1 MDDIHV
7 TVLWVVSLTH
17 GKVRATLSQ
26 LLHHD
31 RRRQRECFSEN
42 RGCALGKSPGDEV
55 VLNRGIIWRDSVLN
69 RVFNFVQ
76 VGPLFS
82 LGIIL
87 TGGLRVLPSEDQHI
101 RHLNGYSFLLRLN
114 NL

>member
-26 LLHHD
+26 LLYHD

-42 RGCALGKSPGDEV
+42 RGCAPDKV
-55 VLNRGIIWRDSVLN
+55 
-69 RVFNFVQ
+69 
-76 VGPLFS
+76 
-82 LGIIL
+82 
-87 TGGLRVLPSEDQHI
+87 
-101 RHLNGYSFLLRLN
+101 
-114 NL
+114 

>member
-31 RRRQRECFSEN
+31 RRRQRECFSEI
-42 RGCALGKSPGDEV
+42 GDV
-55 VLNRGIIWRDSVLN
+55 PLIRY
-69 RVFNFVQ
+69 RVWVSSS
-76 VGPLFS
+76 LF
-82 LGIIL
+82 
-87 TGGLRVLPSEDQHI
+87 
-101 RHLNGYSFLLRLN
+101 
-114 NL
+114 

>member
-1 MDDIHV
+1 MKIGDVPLIRYRV
-7 TVLWVVSLTH
+7 WVSSSL
-17 GKVRATLSQ
+17 
-26 LLHHD
+26 
-31 RRRQRECFSEN
+31 F
-42 RGCALGKSPGDEV
+42 
-55 VLNRGIIWRDSVLN
+55 NRGIIWRDSVLN

-101 RHLNGYSFLLRLN
+101 RHLKGYSFLLRLN

>member
-7 TVLWVVSLTH
+7 TVLWVVSLTR

-42 RGCALGKSPGDEV
+42 RGCAPD
-55 VLNRGIIWRDSVLN
+55 
-69 RVFNFVQ
+69 RV
-76 VGPLFS
+76 
-82 LGIIL
+82 
-87 TGGLRVLPSEDQHI
+87 
-101 RHLNGYSFLLRLN
+101 
-114 NL
+114 